1 MYRKPHWKC
10 LVNYSA
16 HFVAYSSFQK
26 HAIPARFSS
35 VFKAGEQVC
44 IIFLDSQIFDEVL
57 DIFPR
62 LLNRLTF
69 IMLNLGMVDNLEL
82 WQPIF
87 EFRGPKHV
95 FHSRD
100 SRRHGRAELLLFF
113 AFIRAFTIF
122 LFKVS
127 WICTSRLTLSI
138 RICGDVIKDHK
149 RKVDTNRLVS
159 KIH

>member
-1 MYRKPHWKC
+1 MY
-10 LVNYSA
+10 Y
-16 HFVAYSSFQK
+16 
-26 HAIPARFSS
+26 
-35 VFKAGEQVC
+35 
-44 IIFLDSQIFDEVL
+44 FLDSQIFDEVL

-69 IMLNLGMVDNLEL
+69 IMLNLGMIDNLEF

-127 WICTSRLTLSI
+127 LFIVLWICTSRLTLSI